1 MDIFSHAFWTA
12 VAAKGANSKIHY
24 LREVKPLKVA
34 WAVLWGVVPDIFAFA
49 PLFVSLLL
57 GLFLGIGD
65 VQWDKLPRPT
75 DTEPFGPPDS
85 LFIFRLTQ
93 TLYSISHS
101 LVTFAV
107 VFAAAWFLRRRVRW
121 EMLGW
126 LLHVLIDVPTHSYR
140 FYPTPVLW
148 PLLDWK
154 FNGISWGEPWFL
166 FGNYFAIAI
175 MLVIYAV
182 RRKRARSNIKYQK

>member
-12 VAAKGANSKIHY
+12 VAAKGANSKIRY
-24 LREVKPLKVA
+24 LWEVKPLRIA
-34 WAVLWGVVPDIFAFA
+34 WAAVWGIAPDVFAFA

-65 VQWDKLPRPT
+65 LRWDNLPRPT
-75 DTEPFGPPDS
+75 DAEPFGPPGH
-85 LFIFRLTQ
+85 LAIFRLTN
-93 TLYSISHS
+93 TLYNISHS

-107 VFAAAWFLRRRVRW
+107 VFAAAWLLRRRARW

-126 LLHVLIDVPTHSYR
+126 LLHIFIDVPTHSYR

-148 PLLDWK
+148 PLAGWK
-154 FNGISWGEPWFL
+154 FDGIPWGTPWFFVL
-166 FGNYFAIAI
+166 NLSAMA
-175 MLVIYAV
+175 LVSVWLIWK
-182 RRKRARSNIKYQK
+182 RRWTKKLKAKN